1 MPKRTLDLDTGSK
14 RQRYGYLDPYVNVT
28 GRPALPQIYN
38 WTYLNSETWHHTGA
52 SRQKDFP
59 FRLSLNTVE
68 QFMGTLQGVQVGNI
82 TPFCL
87 TQMLIERKC
96 YYALLLVEFVNNE

>member
-1 MPKRTLDLDTGSK
+1 MPKRNLDLDTGSK

-28 GRPALPQIYN
+28 GRPPLPQIHN
-38 WTYLNSETWHHTGA
+38 WTYLNSDSWFHTGA

-82 TPFCL
+82 IT
-87 TQMLIERKC
+87 E
-96 YYALLLVEFVNNE
+96 LLSADINYMYLESGYNTIIL